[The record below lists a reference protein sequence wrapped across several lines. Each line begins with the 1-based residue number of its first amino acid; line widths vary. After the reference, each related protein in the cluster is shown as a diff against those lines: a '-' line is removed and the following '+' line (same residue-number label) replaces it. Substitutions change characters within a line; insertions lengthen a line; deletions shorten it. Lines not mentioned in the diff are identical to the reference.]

1 MITYFDSSAL
11 VKRYDPNE
19 INAAQI
25 LTFFQTQKIVYTSD
39 FTSVEVL
46 SAFRTKERT
55 GEFSKAILN
64 AAISDFKAH
73 SPTDYKLVQT
83 TSNTIMEAERL
94 VLNYKLRAYDA
105 MQVATALTIAR
116 AVNIPPIQL
125 EFYTADKDQ
134 AVAALTEGFT
144 VISV

>member
-19 INAAQI
+19 INATRI

-39 FTSVEVL
+39 LTSVEVL
-46 SAFRTKERT
+46 SAFCKKERT
-55 GEFSKAILN
+55 GEFSRIILN

-83 TSNTIMEAERL
+83 TSNTIVEAERL
-94 VLNYKLRAYDA
+94 VLNYNLRAYDA
-105 MQVATALTIAR
+105 MQVATALMITR
-116 AVNIPPIQL
+116 VVYIPPIQL
-125 EFYTADKDQ
+125 EFYTGDKDQ
-134 AVAALTEGFT
+134 SVVAQAEGFT
-144 VISV
+144 VLLV